1 MSELNLL
8 SRELFGDPNSAIGDI
23 KFYPGEK
30 NGFTADEI
38 AGAIRTAI
46 ADIQAGNG
54 QDIDLSY

>member
-8 SRELFGDPNSAIGDI
+8 SQELFGDPSSAIGDI
-23 KFYPGEK
+23 KFYPGE
-30 NGFTADEI
+30 NTGYTADEI

-54 QDIDLSY
+54 QDIDLNY